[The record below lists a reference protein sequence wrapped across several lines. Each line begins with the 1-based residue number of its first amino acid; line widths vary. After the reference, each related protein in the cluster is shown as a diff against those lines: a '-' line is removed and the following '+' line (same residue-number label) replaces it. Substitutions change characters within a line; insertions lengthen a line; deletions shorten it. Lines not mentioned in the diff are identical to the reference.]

1 MGATMTTR
9 RLKKRGL
16 RLISKEGFV
25 ALTSVLAL
33 LASGLKAYDDV
44 SFSGLHTLALIAML
58 AAFVYFIGS
67 FLSTRSLEV
76 PDLSLAW
83 PARPKEGVKLATAPL
98 VQAVGHGECR
108 PEDCHREI
116 LQAKVLPCSA
126 SEFLFVDRQRGPGEQ
141 RFGVFKGLSRWRKSK
156 IRVVIVRNATVDR
169 SLLEELAAFPNLGLI
184 DIQHCAIDAE
194 TWHWFAEF
202 DSLKILAVFG
212 AADPG
217 EEREFAYTLPAL
229 QMIFEPT
236 EFIPARANVV

>member
-1 MGATMTTR
+1 MTTR

-67 FLSTRSLEV
+67 FLSSRSQVVL
-76 PDLSLAW
+76 DLSLTW
-83 PARPKEGVKLATAPL
+83 PARPKEGVKLASAPL
-98 VQAVGHGECR
+98 VETGSH
-108 PEDCHREI
+108 EDRQREV
-116 LQAKVLPCSA
+116 LQAKVVPCSA
-126 SEFLFVDRQRGPGEQ
+126 SEFLFVDRQRGTGQQ
-141 RFGVFKGLSRWRKSK
+141 RFEVFKGLSRWRKSK
-156 IRVVIVRNATVDR
+156 IRAVIVRNATVDR
-169 SLLEELAAFPNLGLI
+169 SLLEELVEFPNLGLI

-194 TWHWFAEF
+194 TWHLFAEF
-202 DSLKILAVFG
+202 DSLKVLAVFG